1 MAVDFDVAKIKI
13 LSLADHNEIKL
24 KINLKLAPKPLNDDI
39 ISCITKSWKGRN
51 KIDQK
56 IFKNYKQ
63 TCPQYDA
70 EGTAK
75 KMKFSVKYLF
85 SICEQI
91 RRKLRNFSHL
101 LKRSLRI
108 LAVWVQFNIVARVAG
123 PQARTGAYCGLDSYL
138 RPLLEARPES
148 HRSLLQNCYDH
159 NGLYRGTILKWLVV
173 THVGK
178 KYQMKSQKCI
188 QRLKPFETSKMEL
201 PAKTV
206 NCWKQLI
213 IFAKSFILYVWQ
225 GSEYIWEL
233 S

>member
-56 IFKNYKQ
+56 IFNNYKQ

-123 PQARTGAYCGLDSYL
+123 PQARTLHIVSWTPTCVRCWKLGLKATGHYCKIAMTTMDYI
-138 RPLLEARPES
+138 EARYWSGWSWPMLAKNIKWRA
-148 HRSLLQNCYDH
+148 RSVFR
-159 NGLYRGTILKWLVV
+159 GLNPLKHLRW
-173 THVGK
+173 
-178 KYQMKSQKCI
+178 
-188 QRLKPFETSKMEL
+188 
-201 PAKTV
+201 
-206 NCWKQLI
+206 
-213 IFAKSFILYVWQ
+213 SFLRK
-225 GSEYIWEL
+225 
-233 S
+233 